1 MEPVIQT
8 HDRGVV
14 RVLTLNRPQVRNAMS
29 LDLMRELTAAL
40 TAARTDAAVRV
51 VVLTGA
57 GAAFCAGLDLEELKA
72 MSARSSEEH
81 RADSEVFRTLLDT
94 LYTFPKPTVAA
105 VNGHAVG
112 GGAGLAAACDLTVM
126 AQGARMGFTE
136 ARIGFVAALVSV
148 FLVRLLPEKHA
159 RDLLLTGRLLHA
171 DEAARMGLVNEVTPE
186 GKALSRALDETGL
199 YSQPSEFRRG
209 VISCTGLEFC
219 KLAHVTT
226 KARAIELVDILE
238 DTLGDLDVPIS
249 IALNG
254 CPNACARSQVADIGL
269 KGQIVTDSEGNR
281 VEGFQVHLGGAL
293 GLSPDW
299 GRKLRGHK
307 VVADEVPEYVI
318 RLVNKYKEQREEGEQ
333 FRHWVLRAAEED
345 LQ

>member
-1 MEPVIQT
+1 ERIRTTPMKE
-8 HDRGVV
+8 
-14 RVLTLNRPQVRNAMS
+14 LLF
-29 LDLMRELTAAL
+29 LD
-40 TAARTDAAVRV
+40 V
-51 VVLTGA
+51 
-57 GAAFCAGLDLEELKA
+57 EEDKI
-72 MSARSSEEH
+72 
-81 RADSEVFRTLLDT
+81 
-94 LYTFPKPTVAA
+94 P
-105 VNGHAVG
+105 
-112 GGAGLAAACDLTVM
+112 
-126 AQGARMGFTE
+126 
-136 ARIGFVAALVSV
+136 
-148 FLVRLLPEKHA
+148 
-159 RDLLLTGRLLHA
+159 
-171 DEAARMGLVNEVTPE
+171 
-186 GKALSRALDETGL
+186 ALSRALDDTGL

-238 DTLGDLDVPIS
+238 DRLGDLDVPLS

-269 KGQIVTDSEGNR
+269 KGQMVADSEGNK

-307 VVADEVPEYVI
+307 VIAEELPEYVI
-318 RLVNKYKEQREEGEQ
+318 RLVEKYKEQREEGEQ
-333 FRHWVLRAAEED
+333 FRHWVLRAPEEE